1 MAHIPDGVLSVP
13 VLVGGGVVTA
23 ASLGYALKSLDEDR
37 LPRVAVLAALFFV
50 ASLISVA
57 VGPTSVHLLLS
68 GLMGLVIGWAAV
80 PAVFVG
86 LVMQAVF
93 FGFGG
98 LTTLGVN
105 TMNIALPGVL
115 WAVLFG
121 PLLVDATPRRAAWV
135 GAVVAALS
143 VASTAL
149 MVALALTLSDTSY
162 MLSARIVLLSY
173 GPLLVGE
180 AIITGFACG
189 FLARVSPDMLAAR
202 AMRRGGR
209 IAVSS

>member
-13 VLVGGGVVTA
+13 VLAGGGVVTA
-23 ASLGYALKSLDEDR
+23 AALAYALKKLDEDS

-68 GLMGLVIGWAAV
+68 GLMGLIIGWAAV

-86 LVMQAVF
+86 LVLQAVF

-98 LTTLGVN
+98 VTTLGVN

-115 WAVLFG
+115 WAMLFA
-121 PLLVDATPRRAAWV
+121 PLLVHATPRRAAWV

-143 VASTAL
+143 VATTAIL
-149 MVALALTLSDTSY
+149 VALVLTLSDSSY
-162 MLSARIVLLSY
+162 TLSARIVLLSY

-180 AIITGFACG
+180 AVITGFACG
-189 FLARVSPDMLAAR
+189 FLARVSPDMLGAR
-202 AMRRGGR
+202 ALRQGGK
-209 IAVSS
+209 IAASS

>member
-23 ASLGYALKSLDEDR
+23 AALAYALKKLDEDS

-50 ASLISVA
+50 ASLMSVA
-57 VGPTSVHLLLS
+57 IGPTRVHLLLS
-68 GLMGLVIGWAAV
+68 GLMGLIIGWAAV

-86 LVMQAVF
+86 LVLQAIF

-98 LTTLGVN
+98 VTTLGVN

-115 WAVLFG
+115 WAMLLA
-121 PLLVDATPRRAAWV
+121 PLLVNATPRRAAMV
-135 GAVVAALS
+135 GATVAVLS
-143 VASTAL
+143 VASTAV
-149 MVALALTLSDTSY
+149 MVALALTLSDAGYT
-162 MLSARIVLLSY
+162 LSARIVLLSY

-180 AIITGFACG
+180 AILTGFACA
-189 FLARVSPDMLAAR
+189 FLVRVSPDMLGAR
-202 AMRRGGR
+202 TLRRGGK
-209 IAVSS
+209 IAAS

>member
-23 ASLGYALKSLDEDR
+23 AALAYALKKLDEDS

-50 ASLISVA
+50 ASLIGVA
-57 VGPTSVHLLLS
+57 IGPTSVHLLLS
-68 GLMGLVIGWAAV
+68 GLMGLIIGWAAV

-86 LVMQAVF
+86 LVLQAVF

-98 LTTLGVN
+98 VTTLGVN

-115 WAVLFG
+115 WAMLFA
-121 PLLVDATPRRAAWV
+121 PLLANATPRRAAMV
-135 GAVVAALS
+135 GATVAVLS
-143 VASTAL
+143 VASTAV
-149 MVALALTLSDTSY
+149 MVALALTLSDAGYT
-162 MLSARIVLLSY
+162 LSARIVLLSY

-180 AIITGFACG
+180 AILTGFACA
-189 FLARVSPDMLAAR
+189 FLVRVSPDILLAR
-202 AMRRGGR
+202 AMRRGGK
-209 IAVSS
+209 IATS